1 MYDNRHFVKLTDLN
15 RGKTA
20 PYRAPLNAQSDQVVA
35 ALRWPSEIDHNIV
48 TVGAGTLGY
57 GCEITDPAGLPAVA
71 MMTG

>member
-1 MYDNRHFVKLTDLN
+1 MVVRLKNSHYELGSLLFGLS
-15 RGKTA
+15 
-20 PYRAPLNAQSDQVVA
+20 NAQSDQVVA